1 MENFENILNSAIDR
15 CDGKIIYDKAFN
27 KGFERIYPFATENI
41 SGYID
46 TFNLKNK
53 KLFTM
58 GSSGDQVLNA
68 IYRDC
73 NDVTVLDINP
83 YTKFYY
89 YLKAAAIIVLSK
101 NEFYDFFRYK
111 DYLKVFKDNNNVFNK
126 EYYEKLKITLRLLD
140 YESYIFWDELFNT
153 YSGKQIRNKL
163 FSMDE
168 DRTYVI
174 EETNLYLNNQKYEE
188 IKNKLKRVNPNFI
201 IGDIFKEELPESYD
215 IIWLSNIGTYLS
227 RHFLKIM
234 IDKMDKILKNDGTLL
249 ISYLYQ
255 TISTTKYQ
263 EDWKLIYDL
272 EKTLMVLKKY
282 NPEFVSFKGVKGIK
296 FDIDDIKDSI
306 LVYKKRY

>member
-1 MENFENILNSAIDR
+1 M
-15 CDGKIIYDKAFN
+15 
-27 KGFERIYPFATENI
+27 
-41 SGYID
+41 
-46 TFNLKNK
+46 
-53 KLFTM
+53 
-58 GSSGDQVLNA
+58 
-68 IYRDC
+68 
-73 NDVTVLDINP
+73 TVLDINP

-111 DYLKVFKDNNNVFNK
+111 DYPKVFKDNNNVFNK

-174 EETNLYLNNQKYEE
+174 EETNLYLNNQNYEE

-227 RHFLKIM
+227 RYFLKIM

-255 TISTTKYQ
+255 TISITKYQ

-296 FDIDDIKDSI
+296 FDINDIKDSI

>member
-1 MENFENILNSAIDR
+1 M
-15 CDGKIIYDKAFN
+15 
-27 KGFERIYPFATENI
+27 
-41 SGYID
+41 
-46 TFNLKNK
+46 
-53 KLFTM
+53 
-58 GSSGDQVLNA
+58 
-68 IYRDC
+68 
-73 NDVTVLDINP
+73 
-83 YTKFYY
+83 
-89 YLKAAAIIVLSK
+89 
-101 NEFYDFFRYK
+101 
-111 DYLKVFKDNNNVFNK
+111 
-126 EYYEKLKITLRLLD
+126 
-140 YESYIFWDELFNT
+140 
-153 YSGKQIRNKL
+153 
-163 FSMDE
+163 
-168 DRTYVI
+168 
-174 EETNLYLNNQKYEE
+174 
-188 IKNKLKRVNPNFI
+188 KRVNPNFI

-263 EDWKLIYDL
+263 EDWELIYDL

>member
-1 MENFENILNSAIDR
+1 
-15 CDGKIIYDKAFN
+15 
-27 KGFERIYPFATENI
+27 
-41 SGYID
+41 
-46 TFNLKNK
+46 
-53 KLFTM
+53 
-58 GSSGDQVLNA
+58 
-68 IYRDC
+68 
-73 NDVTVLDINP
+73 
-83 YTKFYY
+83 
-89 YLKAAAIIVLSK
+89 
-101 NEFYDFFRYK
+101 
-111 DYLKVFKDNNNVFNK
+111 
-126 EYYEKLKITLRLLD
+126 
-140 YESYIFWDELFNT
+140 
-153 YSGKQIRNKL
+153 
-163 FSMDE
+163 MDE

-174 EETNLYLNNQKYEE
+174 EETNLYLNNQNYEE

-227 RHFLKIM
+227 RYFLKIM

-255 TISTTKYQ
+255 TISITKYQ

-296 FDIDDIKDSI
+296 FDINDIKDSI

>member
-1 MENFENILNSAIDR
+1 M
-15 CDGKIIYDKAFN
+15 
-27 KGFERIYPFATENI
+27 
-41 SGYID
+41 
-46 TFNLKNK
+46 
-53 KLFTM
+53 
-58 GSSGDQVLNA
+58 
-68 IYRDC
+68 
-73 NDVTVLDINP
+73 TVLDINP

-101 NEFYDFFRYK
+101 NEFCDFFRYK
-111 DYLKVFKDNNNVFNK
+111 DYPKVFKDNNNFFNK

-163 FSMDE
+163 FSMNE

-174 EETNLYLNNQKYEE
+174 EETNLYLNNQNYEE